1 MTEVFKN
8 KKKITTVVLLA
19 AGTGSRLRPLTLD
32 APKCLT
38 VIKGKPIL
46 QHLLDTFRTQDIKKI
61 IIATGYLEHRIREYM
76 GQHAQDMQV
85 EYVFN
90 VDYQTTNNIY
100 SLWLT
105 RQVIN
110 EAFLLVESDLIF
122 DTELL
127 NSMMYP
133 DRIALSTILP
143 WVNGTTV
150 SLNQNNQVDTFHMS
164 ANASN
169 HRHYKTVNIC
179 SLSLKSWHKVLDRLD
194 NYISA
199 KNLNTY
205 YEAVFSDLVAN
216 KSLILE
222 AVIFDENRWY
232 EIDTI
237 EDLNAAEKLFG
248 ITNE

>member
-1 MTEVFKN
+1 MKTLKN
-8 KKKITTVVLLA
+8 NKKITTVILLA
-19 AGTGSRLRPLTLD
+19 AGAGSRLRPLTLN

-46 QHLLDTFRTQDIKKI
+46 QHLLDTFRTQGIKKI
-61 IIATGYLEHRIREYM
+61 IVATGYLEHRIREYM
-76 GQHAQDMQV
+76 NQHVQDMQV

-90 VDYQTTNNIY
+90 VDYQITNNIY

-105 RQVIN
+105 RQAIN

-122 DTELL
+122 DAKLL

-133 DRIALSTILP
+133 DRIALSVILP
-143 WVNGTTV
+143 WMNGTTV
-150 SLNQNNQVDTFHMS
+150 SLNQNNQVDTFHLS
-164 ANASN
+164 ANTSN
-169 HRHYKTVNIC
+169 HQHYKTVNIC
-179 SLSLKSWHKVLDRLD
+179 SLSLKSWHKVLDKLD

-205 YEAVFSDLVAN
+205 YEAVFSDLVAD
-216 KSLILE
+216 KSLVFE
-222 AVIFDENRWY
+222 AVMFDENKWY

-237 EDLNAAEKLFG
+237 EDLNDAEKLLG
-248 ITNE
+248 TTSE

>member
-1 MTEVFKN
+1 MKPLKS

-19 AGTGSRLRPLTLD
+19 AGTGSRLHPLTLD
-32 APKCLT
+32 SPKCLT
-38 VIKGKPIL
+38 VVKGKPIL
-46 QHLLDTFRTQDIKKI
+46 QHLLDTFRTQGIKKI
-61 IIATGYLEHRIREYM
+61 IIATGYLEHRIRAYM
-76 GQHAQDMQV
+76 NQHAQDMQV

-105 RQVIN
+105 RQLIN

-122 DTELL
+122 DAQLL
-127 NSMMYP
+127 NLMMYP
-133 DRIALSTILP
+133 DRIALSVILP
-143 WVNGTTV
+143 WMNGTTV
-150 SLNQNNQVDTFHMS
+150 SLNQNNQVDTFHLS
-164 ANASN
+164 ANVSN
-169 HRHYKTVNIC
+169 HQHYKTVNIC
-179 SLSLKSWHKVLDRLD
+179 SLSLESWHKVLDRLD

-205 YEAVFSDLVAN
+205 YEAVFSDLVSN
-216 KSLILE
+216 KSLVFE

-237 EDLNAAEKLFG
+237 EDLNAAEKLLG
-248 ITNE
+248 TTNE